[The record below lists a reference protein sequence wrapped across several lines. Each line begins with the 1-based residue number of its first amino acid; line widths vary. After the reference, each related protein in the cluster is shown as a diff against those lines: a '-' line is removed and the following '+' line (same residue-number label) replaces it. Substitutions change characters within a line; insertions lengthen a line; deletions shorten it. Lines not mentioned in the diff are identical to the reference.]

1 MKVVIAQNTKQ
12 VSNVVLDYTNSHF
25 WRYKILFCTIKL
37 FMLVTIAFTMIL
49 YSDLAN
55 LIYKVHIVSE
65 KDFK

>member
-1 MKVVIAQNTKQ
+1 MW
-12 VSNVVLDYTNSHF
+12 F
-25 WRYKILFCTIKL
+25 WIILILFFDVIKICYTIKL
-37 FMLVTIAFTMIL
+37 FMLVTTAFTMIF